1 MVLSLLAT
9 LASIIS
15 LTGIYEITKT
25 SKLAHCERTHDFY
38 VPLLRFEGQRYF
50 ELMREGSH
58 ASLEKAHNLLT
69 AESEE
74 PAQIGLRQLARN
86 IAELPHNAFTMIGI
100 SERLAF
106 PQDRMILVKM
116 SHDGGS

>member
-38 VPLLRFEGQRYF
+38 VTLLRFEGQRYF
-50 ELMREGSH
+50 ELMREGSP

-74 PAQIGLRQLARN
+74 SAQMVVYGS
-86 IAELPHNAFTMIGI
+86 LPGI
-100 SERLAF
+100 LQSCLIMRL
-106 PQDRMILVKM
+106 Q
-116 SHDGGS
+116 